1 MMTNYDILKMN
12 ERLFS
17 IMLDNKINPNDIRY
31 LAIYDKFLDMKSKG
45 HKVGYIV
52 VHLATEHNMTER
64 GIYKIIKRFE
74 SEVSMD

>member
-17 IMLDNKINPNDIRY
+17 IMLENKINPNDIRY
-31 LAIYDKFLDMKSKG
+31 LQIYEKFLDMKSKG

-52 VHLATEHNMTER
+52 VHLAAENDMTDR

-74 SEVSMD
+74 SEVTMK